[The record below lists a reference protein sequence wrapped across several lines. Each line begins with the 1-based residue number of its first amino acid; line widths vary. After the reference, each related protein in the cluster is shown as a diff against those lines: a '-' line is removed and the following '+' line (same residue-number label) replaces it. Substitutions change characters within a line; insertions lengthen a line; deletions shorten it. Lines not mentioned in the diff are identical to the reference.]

1 MKKAIITCRAGM
13 GTSTM
18 LTVQVRNVAKKNN
31 WDLDVSHTSIDGIGS
46 FNGDFI
52 IALSDVADD
61 LRTKEKSIP
70 IVGIKNMMDQTEIE
84 QKLAPLMES
93 R

>member
-18 LTVQVRNVAKKNN
+18 LTVQVKNVAKKNN
-31 WDLDVSHTSIDGIGS
+31 WELEVNHTSLDGVGS

-61 LRTKEKSIP
+61 LRAKRKDIP
-70 IVGIKNMMDQTEIE
+70 IVGIKNMMDQDEIT
-84 QKLAPLMES
+84 QKLTPLMES
-93 R
+93 

>member
-31 WDLDVSHTSIDGIGS
+31 WDIDVNHTSIDGVGS
-46 FNGDFI
+46 FKGDFI

-61 LRTKEKSIP
+61 LRAKKKDIP
-70 IVGIKNMMDQTEIE
+70 VVGITNMMDQNEIQE
-84 QKLAPLMES
+84 KLAPLMES
-93 R
+93 